1 MPKLP
6 TYDDACEQL
15 GGRPWLEKPEAT
27 DRWFLVDAQSLLTS
41 PPLTSAASG
50 IAAACLATPS
60 GGVVALSEIT
70 GTFDLKKRM
79 SLSTK
84 LVILAIAAFSAI
96 VAVAVNL

>member
-27 DRWFLVDAQSLLTS
+27 DRWFLADAKSLLP
-41 PPLTSAASG
+41 PPLST
-50 IAAACLATPS
+50 
-60 GGVVALSEIT
+60 LSEIT
-70 GTFDLKKRM
+70 GTFDLRKRM

-84 LVILAIAAFSAI
+84 LAILAVAVLAGI
-96 VAVAVNL
+96 VAVVVNLGT

>member
-27 DRWFLVDAQSLLTS
+27 DRWFLADAKALL
-41 PPLTSAASG
+41 PP
-50 IAAACLATPS
+50 P
-60 GGVVALSEIT
+60 LSEIT
-70 GTFDLKKRM
+70 GTFDLRKRM

-84 LVILAIAAFSAI
+84 LAI
-96 VAVAVNL
+96 VVIAVVGAAAAIAVNL

>member
-27 DRWFLVDAQSLLTS
+27 DRWFLADATSLMGLAEARS
-41 PPLTSAASG
+41 
-50 IAAACLATPS
+50 ATPS
-60 GGVVALSEIT
+60 GGVATLSEVT
-70 GTFDLKKRM
+70 GAFDLRKRM

-84 LVILAIAAFSAI
+84 LVIVAIAAFAAI
-96 VAVAVNL
+96 AAIAANL